1 MLTFPFFVKQVGII
15 MYLPTTDAR
24 ERKEIT
30 EEFFHYRRL
39 TQAKLWDGFS
49 AYEHWA
55 KIEVQTAITYQ
66 N

>member
-1 MLTFPFFVKQVGII
+1 MLTFFIFVKQVGII

-39 TQAKLWDGFS
+39 TQAKLWDEFS

-55 KIEVQTAITYQ
+55 KIEVQI
-66 N
+66 NFVDS